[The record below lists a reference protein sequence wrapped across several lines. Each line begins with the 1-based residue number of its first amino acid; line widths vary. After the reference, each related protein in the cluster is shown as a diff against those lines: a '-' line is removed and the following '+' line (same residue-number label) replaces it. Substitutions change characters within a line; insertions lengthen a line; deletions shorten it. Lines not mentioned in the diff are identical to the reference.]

1 MQELA
6 PGTETINFREADVRK
21 TLKDITD
28 GRGPDVGI
36 EAAGFHYV
44 KGILHKV
51 QSTVQSLLSCDKHG
65 YLTISRPAYNSEPNA
80 NGAARPRCQRLRHYS
95 RMRQHPDVM

>member
-44 KGILHKV
+44 QGILHKV
-51 QSTVQSLLSCDKHG
+51 QS
-65 YLTISRPAYNSEPNA
+65 P
-80 NGAARPRCQRLRHYS
+80 
-95 RMRQHPDVM
+95 